1 MACFISESN
10 DFYFRKKYNLERL
23 EYFSKVLSNT
33 VESLAFL
40 SRQRLINFV
49 KLYFEKLNKKCQ
61 NELSANPYFAF
72 VCQSSKISCVNP
84 EEGTIDNNTPS
95 SPPPTSSLINTLNY
109 RDNNLITYAKLSLQ
123 TCDAIVIKNCISKY
137 NFSINSQN
145 ASKNSSSMRHF
156 WPNWQKIILKLQNMN
171 IPIELQLINS
181 SVIGNLVKSNSP
193 NDMDFFYI
201 CYAKLIQLIELKKFD
216 CANRLYRAF
225 ESILNNNSKYSK
237 IIMNQVLYLSIN
249 KYLSEY
255 DSINSPKINEIITK
269 NKEQIVK
276 NCKSYL
282 IEAKKDN
289 GNNLKINP
297 KAVFEFSFIFFLI

>member
-1 MACFISESN
+1 M
-10 DFYFRKKYNLERL
+10 
-23 EYFSKVLSNT
+23 
-33 VESLAFL
+33 
-40 SRQRLINFV
+40 
-49 KLYFEKLNKKCQ
+49 
-61 NELSANPYFAF
+61 
-72 VCQSSKISCVNP
+72 
-84 EEGTIDNNTPS
+84 
-95 SPPPTSSLINTLNY
+95 
-109 RDNNLITYAKLSLQ
+109 
-123 TCDAIVIKNCISKY
+123 
-137 NFSINSQN
+137 
-145 ASKNSSSMRHF
+145 
-156 WPNWQKIILKLQNMN
+156 
-171 IPIELQLINS
+171 
-181 SVIGNLVKSNSP
+181 KSNSP